1 VLPAAEL
8 SGFELVDL
16 FRNGFEEGLRACD
29 VGA

>member
-16 FRNGFEEGLRACD
+16 FRSGFEQGLRACD